1 MPDLLSIAPL
11 TETVPVRGA
20 GAIICGV
27 PVKAIARLLARFP
40 DLRKMW
46 ATGKWD
52 VDQLLGMS
60 DEVIAALI
68 AAGCSNIDEAN
79 ADNLA
84 LDEKAELLAA
94 IVRVTM
100 PRGPGPFMATLTA
113 LLGTVGGGAASPTAP
128 VSKSRKSSPN

>member
-11 TETVPVRGA
+11 TEKVPVRGA
-20 GAIICGV
+20 KAIIGGV
-27 PVKAIARLLARFP
+27 PVAAIAGLLSRFP
-40 DLRKMW
+40 ALRKMW

-52 VDQLLGMS
+52 VEQLLGMS
-60 DEVIAALI
+60 DEVIAAVI

-79 ADNLA
+79 AGNLA

-94 IVRVTM
+94 IIRVTM

-113 LLGTVGGGAASPTAP
+113 LMGTVGGAASPTAP
-128 VSKSRKSSPN
+128 ASKSRKPSRN

>member
-11 TETVPVRGA
+11 TENVPVRGA
-20 GAIICGV
+20 AAIVGGV
-27 PVKAIARLLARFP
+27 SVAAIAGLLARFP

-46 ATGKWD
+46 SSGKWEME
-52 VDQLLGMS
+52 VLLGMS
-60 DEVIAALI
+60 DEVIASLI
-68 AAGCSNIDEAN
+68 AAGCSNIDEVGAT
-79 ADNLA
+79 NLA

-113 LLGTVGGGAASPTAP
+113 LMGTVGGAASPTAP
-128 VSKSRKSSPN
+128 ASKSRKRSPN

>member
-20 GAIICGV
+20 KAVVCGV
-27 PVKAIARLLARFP
+27 DIEEIVGLISRFP
-40 DLRKMW
+40 KIRKMW
-46 ATGKWD
+46 ASGQWD
-52 VDQLLGMS
+52 IEQLLGMS
-60 DEVIAALI
+60 KEAVAALI

-79 ADNLA
+79 AKNLA
-84 LDEKAELLAA
+84 LDEKAELLAV

-113 LLGTVGGGAASPTAP
+113 LMGTVGGAASPTAP
-128 VSKSRKSSPN
+128 VSKSRKPLRN

>member
-20 GAIICGV
+20 KANVCGV
-27 PVKAIARLLARFP
+27 PVKAIAGLLARFP

-52 VDQLLGMS
+52 ADQLLGMS

-68 AAGCSNIDEAN
+68 AAGCSNLDEAN
-79 ADNLA
+79 AGNLA

-94 IVRVTM
+94 IIRVTM
-100 PRGPGPFMATLTA
+100 PRGPGPFVATLTA
-113 LLGTVGGGAASPTAP
+113 LMGTVRVGASPTAP
-128 VSKSRKSSPN
+128 ASKSRKSSQN